1 MKVEPIKLRRL
12 KAGYFDREEVANL
25 LGIKESYLGKLERGE
40 RTTPSAQLIA
50 RMSKLYKCTKDEIFE
65 DFNITG

>member
-12 KAGYFDREEVANL
+12 NAGFLDRGEVASL
-25 LGIKESYLGKLERGE
+25 LGIKKAYLEKLEYG
-40 RTTPSAQLIA
+40 TKTPSAQLIA
-50 RMSKLYKCTKDEIFE
+50 RMAKLYKCTTDEIFK

>member
-12 KAGYFDREEVANL
+12 NAGFLDRKEVANL
-25 LGIKESYLGKLERGE
+25 LGIKESYLGKLERGDK
-40 RTTPSAQLIA
+40 TPSAQLIV
-50 RMSKLYKCTKDEIFE
+50 RMAKLYRCTTDEIFE